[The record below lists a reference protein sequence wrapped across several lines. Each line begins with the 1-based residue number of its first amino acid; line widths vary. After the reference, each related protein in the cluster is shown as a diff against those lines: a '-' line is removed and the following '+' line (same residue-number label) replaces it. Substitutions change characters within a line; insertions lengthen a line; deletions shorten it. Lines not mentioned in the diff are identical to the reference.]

1 MKKFIASL
9 TLMILMFVTL
19 PFAANAQ
26 TSKNRRYVRH
36 NRVYSQRVYQQPSFY
51 RRHRN
56 AINIGVGT
64 GGGALLGALIGGK
77 KGAAIGALAGAG
89 GSALYTYKINKKKRR
104 Y

>member
-1 MKKFIASL
+1 MKKIIVTFTL
-9 TLMILMFVTL
+9 TALMFVML

-26 TSKNRRYVRH
+26 IGRNSRYSTRTYYNQSYNR
-36 NRVYSQRVYQQPSFY
+36 PSFY

-56 AINIGVGT
+56 AINVGVAT
-64 GGGALLGALIGGK
+64 GAGALLGAIIGGK

-89 GSALYTYKINKKKRR
+89 GSSLYTYKIKPKNRR

>member
-1 MKKFIASL
+1 MKKLIVTL
-9 TLMILMFVTL
+9 TLMAMMIVML

-26 TSKNRRYVRH
+26 TYTSRRSVRNNRGYT
-36 NRVYSQRVYQQPSFY
+36 QRTYQKPSFY

-56 AINIGVGT
+56 LINIGVGT